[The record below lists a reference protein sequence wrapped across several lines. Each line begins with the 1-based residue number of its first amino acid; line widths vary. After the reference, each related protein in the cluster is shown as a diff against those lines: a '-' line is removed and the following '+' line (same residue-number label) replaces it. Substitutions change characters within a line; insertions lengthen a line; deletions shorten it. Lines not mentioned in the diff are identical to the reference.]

1 MNISKACELTH
12 KDAHDFIPV
21 TFIIDMTSRY
31 KLDSMLDQFYTFFN
45 TLEKYKNQQ
54 LSVINQQLAQLPNK

>member
-1 MNISKACELTH
+1 
-12 KDAHDFIPV
+12 V